1 MTGAENVMAG
11 LVPAI
16 PLRHALWCGSIGYK
30 QRRKEIATPM
40 SDWIKFYDFKH
51 SVIYVNARH
60 RDVHYRTI
68 AEDIRAY
75 VPSPQ
80 AQVLDYGCGE
90 ATSADLVADACA
102 RLVLVE
108 AAPNVRA
115 SLAMRYTGH
124 LRIAVIAADEAA
136 GLPKASFDLIVMHSV
151 AQYLTPAE
159 LDRLL
164 AIFRSLL
171 KPGGVFLLGDIVPPR
186 LAAPAAAL
194 SLLRFGAANG
204 FFFAAALG
212 LVRIFA
218 SDYLR
223 LKKTAGLS
231 HYSEAAALERLRAAG
246 FAAERAPRNIGHN
259 QHRMT
264 FVCR

>member
-1 MTGAENVMAG
+1 
-11 LVPAI
+11 
-16 PLRHALWCGSIGYK
+16 
-30 QRRKEIATPM
+30 M

-124 LRIAVIAADEAA
+124 PRIAVIAAEQAA
-136 GLPKASFDLIVMHSV
+136 GLPKASFDLIIMHSV
-151 AQYLTPAE
+151 AQYLTQTEFA
-159 LDRLL
+159 RLL

-186 LAAPAAAL
+186 FAAPAAAL
-194 SLLRFGAANG
+194 SLLRFGATNG

-231 HYSEAAALERLRAAG
+231 HYSEAAALERLQAAG
-246 FAAERAPRNIGHN
+246 FAAERASRNIGHN

>member
-1 MTGAENVMAG
+1 
-11 LVPAI
+11 
-16 PLRHALWCGSIGYK
+16 
-30 QRRKEIATPM
+30 M
-40 SDWIKFYDFKH
+40 SDWVKFYDFKH

-75 VPSPQ
+75 VPSP
-80 AQVLDYGCGE
+80 AAHVLDYGCGE
-90 ATSADLVADACA
+90 ATSADLIADACGQ
-102 RLVLVE
+102 LVLVE

-115 SLAMRYTGH
+115 SLTMRYAGH
-124 LRIAVIAADEAA
+124 PKIVVIAAEQAA
-136 GLPKASFDLIVMHSV
+136 ALPKASFDLIVMHSV
-151 AQYLTPAE
+151 AQYLTTAE

-164 AIFRSLL
+164 GIFRTLL
-171 KPGGVFLLGDIVPPR
+171 KPDGLFILGDIVPPHF
-186 LAAPAAAL
+186 AAPAAAL

-204 FFFAAALG
+204 FFWAAAFG

-231 HYSEAAALERLRAAG
+231 HYTEAAMLERLRKAG
-246 FAAERAPRNIGHN
+246 LKAERATHNIGHN
-259 QHRMT
+259 RWRMT
-264 FVCR
+264 FLCRAA